1 MGVNWGWWK
10 KDRNVW
16 IHYYNWIPWSF
27 EQWLRIEGW
36 RAELTENCRIS
47 ETFRRIKRQQRIAE
61 LARYRSTMDSLES
74 APSTELQNWR
84 SACRIEEYR
93 ASTELQNWR
102 STLQDRGVPSQH
114 RIVELAKH
122 IKRFVQ
128 GAKVSEIHEWDPF
141 DESVRKAHA
150 GSEHGTSTESQNW
163 RSAMQG

>member
-114 RIVELAKH
+114 RIAELAKH
-122 IKRFVQ
+122 I
-128 GAKVSEIHEWDPF
+128 
-141 DESVRKAHA
+141 A
-150 GSEHGTSTESQNW
+150 GSRSTEPAQNC
-163 RSAMQG
+163 RIGEAHCRIEEYRASTEL